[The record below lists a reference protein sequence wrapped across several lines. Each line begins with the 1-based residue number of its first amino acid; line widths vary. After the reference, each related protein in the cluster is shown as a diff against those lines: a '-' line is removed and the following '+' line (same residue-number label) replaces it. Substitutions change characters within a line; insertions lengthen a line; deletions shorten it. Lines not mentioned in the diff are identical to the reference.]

1 MGEAKEHERDRW
13 LNLLARIKV
22 VYFAGARDVVERQ
35 TEFMDVEAKS
45 TVAAVLQR
53 LVKLHPGLKP
63 MTRSL
68 RLSVNHEIAE
78 PGHRVKD
85 GDEVGVLPPV
95 AGG

>member
-1 MGEAKEHERDRW
+1 
-13 LNLLARIKV
+13 LARIKV

-35 TEFMDVEAKS
+35 TEFIETEPRA
-45 TVAAVLQR
+45 TVSGVLLR

-63 MTRSL
+63 MMKSL
-68 RLSVNHEIAE
+68 RLSVNQELAE
-78 PGHRVKD
+78 PDHRVEN

>member
-1 MGEAKEHERDRW
+1 MAK
-13 LNLLARIKV
+13 IKV

-35 TEFMDVEAKS
+35 TEFIETEAAS
-45 TVAAVLQR
+45 TAGAILRR
-53 LVKLHPGLKP
+53 LVELHPGLKP

-68 RLSVNHEIAE
+68 RLSVNQEVAE
-78 PGHRVKD
+78 AGDRVKD

>member
-1 MGEAKEHERDRW
+1 MT
-13 LNLLARIKV
+13 LLARIKV
-22 VYFAGARDVVERQ
+22 VYFAGARDVAEKQ
-35 TEFMDVEAKS
+35 TEYVETESKS
-45 TVAAVLQR
+45 TAASVLKR

-63 MTRSL
+63 MTKSL

-78 PGHRVKD
+78 PGDRVKD